1 MKSKS
6 LRAIA
11 KELGVSPAYLS
22 QVKNGKKKPSVK
34 VLTKM
39 LTSVNQ
45 NEFDVGA
52 NFSYNLYVTG
62 ESSSGRTAD
71 SGSVSEG
78 SNPSSPAIVNELRLE
93 PLL

>member
-1 MKSKS
+1 MEKKS

-11 KELGVSPAYLS
+11 KELGVSPAYLCQIKS
-22 QVKNGKKKPSVK
+22 GKKKPSAK

-45 NEFDVGA
+45 YEFDIRA
-52 NFSYNLYVTG
+52 YFSYNSIVTG

-78 SNPSSPAIVNELRLE
+78 SNPSSPARVAVAHSSSG
-93 PLL
+93 